1 MNENET
7 KTKNE
12 PPADHVPLKAWIGI
26 YGAMLGAFMAVL
38 DIQITNSSLK
48 DIQGAL
54 GASLDEG
61 SWISTAYLVAEI
73 IVIPLTGWLSQ
84 VFSIKRYIM
93 VNALLFT
100 IFSMLCGQ
108 AYDLTSMIIFRAC
121 QGFTGGVLIPM
132 AFTVMLTKLPQ
143 SKRPIGMALFTI
155 TATFAP
161 AIGPSLGGYITDNFG
176 WQYIFYLNILPG
188 ILMLACI
195 YFAFEAEPMR
205 LDLLKKGD
213 YLGILFMAIGMSSL
227 EIVLEEGNRK
237 DWFGNEVILNLAIT
251 ALISLTLFFITEFT
265 VKNPFIN
272 LRLLSNRN
280 FGLAGIVNV
289 VMGLGLY
296 GSVFILPLYLGQ
308 IQGYSS
314 LQIGEVM
321 MWAGIPQLFMIPI
334 IVILMKKMDM
344 RLMIGIG
351 VFTLATSFFMNTTMN
366 HDTGRD
372 QLVLSLALRSFGQP
386 FIFVPLSSLSI
397 ATIPASQAGS
407 ASGLYNMMRNLGGS
421 IGIAMLST
429 LLTWREQ
436 LHSLRIGEHVSIY
449 EPATRQALLAY
460 TAMTSHKN
468 VHAFEYGS
476 QALQI
481 LGASIK
487 REAFVMAF
495 NDCFYVMGMAFV
507 LSSFTV
513 VFFNKVKATS
523 TSSEM
528 H

>member
-1 MNENET
+1 MTSSLTPNNIQN
-7 KTKNE
+7 KDN
-12 PPADHVPLKAWIGI
+12 VPLKAWIGL

-73 IVIPLTGWLSQ
+73 IVIPLTGWLSK
-84 VFSIKRYIM
+84 VFSIKKYIM
-93 VNALLFT
+93 VNAILFT

-108 AYDLTSMIIFRAC
+108 SWDLTSMIIFRAC

-132 AFTVMLTKLPQ
+132 AFTVMLTKLPP

-161 AIGPSLGGYITDNFG
+161 AIGPSLGGYLTDNYG

-188 ILMLACI
+188 IIMLACI
-195 YFAFEAEPMR
+195 FFAFDAEPMR

-213 YLGILFMAIGMSSL
+213 WLGILFMAIGMSSL

-237 DWFGNEVILNLAIT
+237 DWFGNELILNLAIL
-251 ALISLTLFFITEFT
+251 AFISLTLFFIIEFT

-334 IVILMKKMDM
+334 IVMLMNKMDM

-351 VFTLATSFFMNTTMN
+351 VATLATSFFMNTTMN

-372 QLVLSLALRSFGQP
+372 QLVISLALRSFGQP
-386 FIFVPLSSLSI
+386 FIFVPLSSLSV
-397 ATIPASQAGS
+397 ATIEASQAGS

-421 IGIAMLST
+421 IGIALLST
-429 LLTWREQ
+429 LLTVREQ
-436 LHSLRIGEHVSIY
+436 LHSERIGESVSIY
-449 EPATRQALLAY
+449 APQTRQALQ
-460 TAMTSHKN
+460 AMAGMVGHKN
-468 VHAFEYGS
+468 IHAFEYGN
-476 QALQI
+476 QAIQM
-481 LGASIK
+481 LGGTVK

-495 NDCFYVMGMAFV
+495 NDCFYVMGLAFI
-507 LSSFTV
+507 LSGFTI
-513 VFFNKVKATS
+513 FFFKKVSPKAT
-523 TSSEM
+523 TSSKQ
-528 H
+528 